1 MDLTTY
7 FIATAVAIVL
17 VYAVIIYNGLVRIK
31 HYVSKSWANI
41 DVLLKQRHDE
51 LPKLIEVCK
60 GYMKHERE
68 TFEAVM
74 KARSMAAD
82 ALQNEDVKKV
92 GQSETMMRQG
102 LGQLYVAVE
111 DYPELKANEQFKHLQ
126 NRITA
131 LENQIAD
138 RREFYNESVTVNNT
152 RIEMIPDVI
161 IAKLFGFKERQL
173 LQFSEAELA
182 DVDMQGAFES

>member
-1 MDLTTY
+1 MDLTNY
-7 FIATAVAIVL
+7 FIATAIAVVL
-17 VYAVIIYNGLVRIK
+17 VYTVIIYNGLLRIK

-51 LPKLIEVCK
+51 IPRLIQVCK

-74 KARSMAAD
+74 QARSMAAD
-82 ALQNEDVKKV
+82 ALQLEDVQKV

-102 LGQLYVAVE
+102 LGKLFVAVE
-111 DYPELKANEQFKHLQ
+111 DYPELKANDQFKHLHT
-126 NRITA
+126 RITA
-131 LENQIAD
+131 LENNIAD

-161 IAKLFGFKERQL
+161 VAKLFGFKEKQL
-173 LQFSEAELA
+173 LQFNEAELVNV
-182 DVDMQGAFES
+182 DVKGAFDS

>member
-1 MDLTTY
+1 MDLTNY
-7 FIATAVAIVL
+7 FIWTAVFVVL
-17 VYAVIIYNGLVRIK
+17 VYGVIIYNGLVRIK
-31 HYVSKSWANI
+31 HNVSKSWANI

-51 LPKLIEVCK
+51 LPRLVEVCK

-68 TFEAVM
+68 TLETIM
-74 KARSMAAD
+74 KARSMAND
-82 ALQNEDVKKV
+82 ALQMDDVKKV
-92 GQSETMMRQG
+92 GQSETLMRQG
-102 LGQLYVAVE
+102 LGKLFVAVE
-111 DYPELKANEQFKHLQ
+111 DYPELKANEQFKHLHH
-126 NRITA
+126 RITA

-161 IAKLFGFKERQL
+161 IAKLFSFKERAL

-182 DVDMQGAFES
+182 EVNLKGAFDS